1 MTVGRSYLICLV
13 RTYTKQKHHFP
24 IPPLPKL
31 KLDWLSEWT
40 ESQSC
45 LSHKMAVSHS
55 NITPESGSTYVLF
68 NMTSSYLTIIYQR
81 NNLPNFQT
89 WSANVVGEI
98 GCRYRL
104 LLKFAKWE
112 LLVQNYLRSWANN
125 SNDEIKLISTA
136 HDLLG
141 VVFPHY
147 IFLQINTWL
156 WRHFWSAGGLQSAGL
171 RFAATV
177 IIVNANSSTKSLWMI
192 HWYSSNILKSNLS
205 SIYSSFSF
213 ISFSSVNGV
222 DCEM

>member
-1 MTVGRSYLICLV
+1 MDGRNS
-13 RTYTKQKHHFP
+13 RTGGGRRKKFFAMVFSTQEYSWSEFTTQSDKLQKSFNPSFKIMSKQ
-24 IPPLPKL
+24 L
-31 KLDWLSEWT
+31 KWWD
-40 ESQSC
+40 QINF
-45 LSHKMAVSHS
+45 HS
-55 NITPESGSTYVLF
+55 D
-68 NMTSSYLTIIYQR
+68 
-81 NNLPNFQT
+81 
-89 WSANVVGEI
+89 
-98 GCRYRL
+98 
-104 LLKFAKWE
+104 
-112 LLVQNYLRSWANN
+112 LRR
-125 SNDEIKLISTA
+125 
-136 HDLLG
+136 

-171 RFAATV
+171 RSAATV

>member
-1 MTVGRSYLICLV
+1 MKVFNTSMGGVLWASRKLIDSTHHPDFGWGNCLSLTVNEWYWQVLSDLFGSNRHKKNTL
-13 RTYTKQKHHFP
+13 FP
-24 IPPLPKL
+24 IPPLPKF

-104 LLKFAKWE
+104 LLKFA
-112 LLVQNYLRSWANN
+112 
-125 SNDEIKLISTA
+125 
-136 HDLLG
+136 
-141 VVFPHY
+141 
-147 IFLQINTWL
+147 
-156 WRHFWSAGGLQSAGL
+156 
-171 RFAATV
+171 
-177 IIVNANSSTKSLWMI
+177 
-192 HWYSSNILKSNLS
+192 
-205 SIYSSFSF
+205 
-213 ISFSSVNGV
+213 
-222 DCEM
+222 

>member
-1 MTVGRSYLICLV
+1 MGQLLESLCEWVILAGLIWSV
-13 RTYTKQKHHFP
+13 WFKQTQKKHLFP
-24 IPPLPKL
+24 IPPLPKF

-125 SNDEIKLISTA
+125 SNDEIKLIST
-136 HDLLG
+136 
-141 VVFPHY
+141 
-147 IFLQINTWL
+147 
-156 WRHFWSAGGLQSAGL
+156 
-171 RFAATV
+171 V
-177 IIVNANSSTKSLWMI
+177 ICGE
-192 HWYSSNILKSNLS
+192 LS
-205 SIYSSFSF
+205 SHIIFF
-213 ISFSSVNGV
+213 
-222 DCEM
+222 CR